1 MRTISDILAHI
12 FHPRRSNNH
21 RPRLLHPEAL
31 FFLVLISSGFISL
44 LHLFSGLS
52 TYGQGVLG
60 YASTITPKQ
69 VIELTN
75 QERSR
80 IGLKPLTL
88 NQDLASAALAKG
100 QDMFTDQYWSHTAP
114 DGTQPWSFIHQAGY
128 VYKVAGENLARD
140 FSNTESMVAAWMA
153 SPTHRANIVNSQYD
167 EIGIAVIDGTLEGY
181 ETTLVVQMFGS
192 QPSQPLKAADIGKND
207 KNQGNFTI
215 QEQSSSAANINQQP
229 GEAVKRSQAEVL
241 ASVLVPGGVIET
253 PPLFTP
259 LQLTKA
265 FFLAV
270 VMMIIMTLAYDSLVI
285 GHRQAIRL
293 VGKNLAHI
301 FLLIAVMYLV
311 IFFKGGVIG

>member
-1 MRTISDILAHI
+1 MEYVRKLSDIVAHI

-31 FFLVLISSGFISL
+31 FFLVLISSGFVAL
-44 LHLFSGLS
+44 LHLFSGLANS
-52 TYGQGVLG
+52 SNSILG

-75 QERSR
+75 QKRAEL
-80 IGLKPLTL
+80 GL
-88 NQDLASAALAKG
+88 DALALSQNLAEAALAKG
-100 QDMFTDQYWSHTAP
+100 QDMFADQYWSHTAP
-114 DGTQPWSFIHQAGY
+114 DGTEPWSFIRQSGY
-128 VYKVAGENLARD
+128 TYQVAGENLARD
-140 FSNTESMVAAWMA
+140 FSNTESMIAAWMA
-153 SPTHRANIVNSQYD
+153 SPTHRANIMNSKYN

-192 QPSQPLKAADIGKND
+192 QRTQGVRPVLSED
-207 KNQGNFTI
+207 KDDYTI
-215 QEQSSSAANINQQP
+215 QES
-229 GEAVKRSQAEVL
+229 GDAVKRSQASVL
-241 ASVLVPGGVIET
+241 ASVLVPGGEIES

-270 VMMIIMTLAYDSLVI
+270 IILIVGTLSYDTLVI
-285 GHRQAIRL
+285 GHRETMRM
-293 VGKNLAHI
+293 VGRNLAHI

-311 IFFKGGVIG
+311 IFFKGGIVG